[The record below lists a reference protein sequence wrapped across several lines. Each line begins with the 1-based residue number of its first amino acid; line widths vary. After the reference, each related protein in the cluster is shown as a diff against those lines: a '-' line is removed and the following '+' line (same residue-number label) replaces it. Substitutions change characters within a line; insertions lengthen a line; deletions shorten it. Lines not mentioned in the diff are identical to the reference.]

1 MIVKEFI
8 EQSIFRLRENTQKIE
23 ACLDKVKESSIWLKP
38 NDISNS
44 LGNQVVHLCGNIRQ
58 YIISGIGLA
67 EDIRTRDEEFS
78 IREGYSKA
86 ELIQMLKA
94 TVEDAIQV
102 IEPLDDKGLM
112 VKNLIQ
118 GTDYTALGNILH
130 VVEHYSYHSGQI
142 AFWTKILI
150 EQDLGFYNGLN
161 LNAKNQGIKKYEQFE
176 TDRIIL
182 RATNVEDAEMVL
194 TLLNSPKWLQFIGDR
209 NVKTKEAAEKYI
221 LDRMRPQQERLGF
234 SNYTLIRKSDSVK
247 LGSCGLYDREG
258 LEGVDIGFALLPD
271 YEKQG
276 YGFEAANRIKQ
287 FALEDL
293 AMQTIQGITTKD
305 NIASQNLL
313 KKLGFQ
319 LEGLVNLP
327 NDPEE
332 LLLFKY
338 SV

>member
-23 ACLDKVKESSIWLKP
+23 ACLGKIKEDSIWRKP
-38 NDISNS
+38 NEISNS

-67 EDIRTRDEEFS
+67 EDIRARDEEFS
-78 IREGYSKA
+78 IQEGYSKA

-94 TVEDAIQV
+94 TVEEAIQV
-102 IEPLDDKGLM
+102 IEPLDERGLM
-112 VKNLIQ
+112 VRNIIQ

-150 EQDLGFYNGLN
+150 EQDLGFYNGLD
-161 LNAKNQGIKKYEQFE
+161 LNAKNQSVKKYKQFE

-182 RATNVEDAEMVL
+182 RATNVEDAEMIL
-194 TLLNSPKWLQFIGDR
+194 ALLNTPKWLQFIGDR
-209 NVKTKEAAEKYI
+209 NVKTKEEAEKYI
-221 LDRMRPQQERLGF
+221 IERMRPQQERLGF
-234 SNYTLIRKSDSVK
+234 SNYTLIRKSDGIK
-247 LGSCGLYDREG
+247 IGSCGLYDREG

-293 AMQTIQGITTKD
+293 AMTTIQGITTKD
-305 NIASQNLL
+305 NIGSQNLL

-319 LEGLVNLP
+319 LEGSVNLP
-327 NDPEE
+327 NDPED
-332 LLLFKY
+332 LLLFRF